1 MKEYHVGLDIGTSS
15 IGWAVTDS
23 QFKLMRIKGKTAIG
37 VRLFEEGKTA
47 ADRRGFRTTRR
58 RLKRRKW
65 RLHYLNE
72 IFAPHLQEVDENFL
86 RRLKQSN
93 IHPDDPAKNRAF
105 IGKLLFPDLLK
116 KGERGYPTLIKMRDE
131 APEEE
136 RAHYPVTNIYKLREA
151 MINEDRQFDLREVY
165 LAVHHIVKYRGHFLN
180 NASVDKFKV
189 GKIDFAKSFNVLN
202 EAYKELQNGEG
213 SFVIDLDQIDEI
225 GKLLLDTSKKKLDRQ
240 KEVAKLLAVKVADK
254 DETKSNKKVATAIS
268 KLILGYKANFATVAL
283 VDDKAND
290 WKIDLSSETSDD
302 DIEKFSGELN
312 DAQNDILTEITSLFS
327 QLMLNEIVPNGMS
340 ISESMMDRYWTHQR
354 QLAEVKKFLATQ
366 PSEVRKSFNSL
377 YNQYIGQE
385 PKTKGYDFEKG
396 LKKLLKE
403 MPNWEEIEGQLKA
416 GEFLPKQRTS
426 ANGVIPYQ
434 MHQQELD
441 RIIEKQA
448 KYYPWLAK
456 KNPATD
462 DRDRHKAK
470 YELDQLVSFRIP
482 YYVGPLVTLKDQERT
497 SGARFAWAKRRAA
510 GEITPWNLW
519 DKIDRAESAEAF
531 IKRMTVK
538 DTYLLNEDVLPANS
552 LLYQKYNVLN
562 ELNNVRINNHR
573 LSVGMKQDIFN
584 ELFES
589 KKTVKAS
596 DIASLVMAKTRGVNK
611 PTVEGL
617 SDPKKFNSSLATYLD
632 LKAIIG
638 DKVNDNRYRDDL
650 ERIIEWR
657 SVFEDGEIFADKLT
671 EVAWLTDAQRSALGK
686 KRYKGWGRLSK
697 KLLTGL
703 VDENGQRIIDLLW
716 NTDQNF
722 MQIVNQPVFKEQ
734 IDQLNQSAIAKEG
747 TTLRDQV
754 ESILDDAYTSPQN
767 KKAIWQ
773 VVRVVDDITKAVGNA
788 PKSISIEFARNEGNK
803 GERTRS
809 RRNQLRSLFQ
819 NQARELVKDT
829 SLLEE
834 LENTPDLSDRYY
846 LYFTQGGKDM
856 YTGEPINFDDISTR
870 YDIDHILP
878 QSFLKDDSLDNRV
891 LVSRAENNKKSDRVP
906 AKLYAIKMRP
916 YWEYLLKQGLITK
929 QKFENLTL
937 DVDQIVKYRSL
948 GFVKRQL
955 VETRQV
961 IKLTADILG
970 SMYQDAGTDIIETR
984 ASLTKQLRE
993 EFNLPK
999 VREVNDYH
1007 HAVDAYL
1014 TTFAGQF
1021 LTRRYPKLRSFFV
1034 YGEYMKFT
1042 KGTDLNL
1049 RNFNFFHELMSDDK
1063 SKGIAVDK
1071 QTGEVIATRDEVAR
1085 TFDRLLSM
1093 KYMLV
1098 SKEVHDRNDQ
1108 LYGATIVTAKESDK
1122 LAAPI
1127 EVKKNRPVELYGAYT
1142 NGSSAFMTII
1152 KFTGKK
1158 PKYKVVGVPS
1168 TAVDGLK
1175 RVGKPGSKE
1184 YNHELFRIIQ
1194 LNPRVKKNFEIVV
1207 PHVAYGQLM
1216 TDENCKFTLASP
1228 TVQHPA
1234 TQLVLS
1240 KKSLEVLANGFK
1252 VIKKNPAAVD
1262 EKLVMVFD
1270 EIISQMNRYF
1280 TIFDQRSNRK
1290 KVTEARDKFLALPTE
1305 SKFKGARKTQVG
1317 KTEVITNLLM
1327 GLHAN
1332 ATQGDLKVL
1341 GLATFG
1347 FFQNPT
1353 GLNLSENTVL
1363 IYQSPTGL
1371 FERRVSLKNL

>member
-72 IFAPHLQEVDENFL
+72 VFAPHLQEVDENFL

-93 IHPDDPAKNRAF
+93 IHPDDPAKNQAF

-116 KGERGYPTLIKMRDE
+116 KAERGYPTLIKIRDE

-213 SFVIDLDQIDEI
+213 SFAIDLDQIDEI

-268 KLILGYKANFATVAL
+268 KLILGYKANFATDAL

-403 MPNWEEIEGQLKA
+403 MPNWKEIEGQLKA

-426 ANGVIPYQ
+426 ANGVIPHQ

-497 SGARFAWAKRRAA
+497 SGAKFAWAKRRAA

-519 DKIDRAESAEAF
+519 GKIDRAESAEAF

-562 ELNNVRINNHR
+562 ELNNVRVNNHR

-596 DIASLVMAKTRGVNK
+596 DVASLVMAKTRGVNK
-611 PTVEGL
+611 PMIEGL

-747 TTLRDQV
+747 TTLGDQV

-773 VVRVVDDITKAVGNA
+773 VVRVVNDITKAVGNA

-846 LYFTQGGKDM
+846 FYFTQGGKDV
-856 YTGEPINFDDISTR
+856 YTGEPINFDDIPTKR
-870 YDIDHILP
+870 YEIDHILP
-878 QSFLKDDSLDNRV
+878 QSFLKDNSLDNRV
-891 LVSRAENNKKSDRVP
+891 LVSQAENSKKSDRVP
-906 AKLYAIKMRP
+906 AKLYATKMRP

-937 DVDQIVKYRSL
+937 DIDQIVKYRSL

-970 SMYQDAGTDIIETR
+970 SMYRDAGTDIIETR

-993 EFNLPK
+993 EFDLPK

-1049 RNFNFFHELMSDDK
+1049 RNFDFFHELVKDKHEKNNEDKKVYDDRGMLIISRSSLANYLNQIIRMK
-1063 SKGIAVDK
+1063 IMRVTKEIRIENGMLYKATINSTKNLGNVNIPLKKEMPVDLY
-1071 QTGEVIATRDEVAR
+1071 GSY
-1085 TFDRLLSM
+1085 L
-1093 KYMLV
+1093 
-1098 SKEVHDRNDQ
+1098 SKETSFMSLIRIKGQ
-1108 LYGATIVTAKESDK
+1108 RTARIVRVPVDALSK
-1122 LAAPI
+1122 L
-1127 EVKKNRPVELYGAYT
+1127 
-1142 NGSSAFMTII
+1142 S
-1152 KFTGKK
+1152 
-1158 PKYKVVGVPS
+1158 KYEKH
-1168 TAVDGLK
+1168 
-1175 RVGKPGSKE
+1175 SKE
-1184 YNHELFRIIQ
+1184 YLDELYKTIKNNNNIINDFIIILPQ
-1194 LNPRVKKNFEIVV
+1194 LGFNQLILDKVGGERVSYRLGGYDTK
-1207 PHVAYGQLM
+1207 H
-1216 TDENCKFTLASP
+1216 LA
-1228 TVQHPA
+1228 TE
-1234 TQLVLS
+1234 LVLKKETLKKINNNFS
-1240 KKSLEVLANGFK
+1240 EIKKSD
-1252 VIKKNPAAVD
+1252 NPSQEFD
-1262 EKLVMVFD
+1262 ELFD
-1270 EIISQMNRYF
+1270 EIIKTSAKYLPLLRKK
-1280 TIFDQRSNRK
+1280 ILKIESNRRKFYEADVVK
-1290 KVTEARDKFLALPTE
+1290 KERELNNILA
-1305 SKFKGARKTQVG
+1305 A
-1317 KTEVITNLLM
+1317 I
-1327 GLHAN
+1327 HAN
-1332 ATQGDLKVL
+1332 NGTRHDLKTLNVSE
-1341 GLATFG
+1341 FG
-1347 FFQNPT
+1347 RIRCAITLTKDAEVVF
-1353 GLNLSENTVL
+1353 E
-1363 IYQSPTGL
+1363 SPTGL
-1371 FERRVSLKNL
+1371 FIRRLKISNI